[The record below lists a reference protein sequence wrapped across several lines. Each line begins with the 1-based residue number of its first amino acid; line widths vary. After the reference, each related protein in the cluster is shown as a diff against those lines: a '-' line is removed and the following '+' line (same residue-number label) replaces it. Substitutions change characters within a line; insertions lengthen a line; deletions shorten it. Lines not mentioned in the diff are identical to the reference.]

1 MTHPTGHTA
10 ATRDQSDALGLTIL
24 CLARH
29 RSLDHL
35 TLSVPAL
42 AGILLVP
49 VAFNLGEWLLRD
61 RISGMWVE
69 VLRFWF
75 DKLGIDGAVIEQL
88 TRVAW
93 FDFNLPY
100 TNVVAPV
107 PDVLTWCMT
116 LIATVAIC
124 LMTFRIRDQYLPLR
138 YFLLFAVFIEATA
151 LLFFAVAPQ
160 SFPYTASRYVDN
172 GVKTCASFLFLL
184 PWGHALVY
192 YIFDFSWP
200 KKIFLT
206 LLTLVFVVIAVPMQ
220 LALHVYLMVS
230 CSLLMM
236 PLLSFVFGPTML
248 VFGCIALY
256 GWAMSWERV
265 ERRAT
270 TS

>member
-1 MTHPTGHTA
+1 MTHPHGHTP
-10 ATRDQSDALGLTIL
+10 ATRDQSDALGLTTL

-35 TLSVPAL
+35 TLSLPTIAGIMLVPA
-42 AGILLVP
+42 G
-49 VAFNLGEWLLRD
+49 FNLAEWMLRD
-61 RISGMWVE
+61 DISRLWAS
-69 VLRFWF
+69 VLRFWL
-75 DKLGIDGAVIEQL
+75 DKLGIDGVVLERL

-100 TNVVAPV
+100 INVVAPV
-107 PDVLTWCMT
+107 PDTLTWGMT
-116 LIATVAIC
+116 LIATLAVC
-124 LMTFRIRDQYLPLR
+124 LLAFRIRDLYLPLR
-138 YFLLFAVFIEATA
+138 YFLLFAVFIQGTA
-151 LLFFAVAPQ
+151 LLFFAVAPHG
-160 SFPYTASRYVDN
+160 FPYTASRYVDN
-172 GVKTCASFLFLL
+172 GLKTCASLLFLL

-206 LLTLVFVVIAVPMQ
+206 VLTLVFIIIAVPMQ

-230 CSLLMM
+230 CSLLLM

-256 GWAMSWERV
+256 GWAMSWERG
-265 ERRAT
+265 ERRA
-270 TS
+270 

>member
-1 MTHPTGHTA
+1 MTHPAGHTA
-10 ATRDQSDALGLTIL
+10 ATRDQSNALGLTIL

-42 AGILLVP
+42 AGVLLVP
-49 VAFNLGEWLLRD
+49 VAFNVAEWMLRD
-61 RISGMWVE
+61 HISGIWAG
-69 VLRFWF
+69 VLRFWI
-75 DKLGIDGAVIEQL
+75 DKLGIDGVVIEQL

-107 PDVLTWCMT
+107 PDVLTWFVT
-116 LIATVAIC
+116 LIATLAVC
-124 LMTFRIRDQYLPLR
+124 LMALRIRDLYLPLR

-172 GVKTCASFLFLL
+172 GVKTCASLLFLL
-184 PWGHALVY
+184 PWAHALVY

-206 LLTLVFVVIAVPMQ
+206 LLTLVFVMIAVPMQ

-256 GWAMSWERV
+256 GWAMSWKRV
-265 ERRAT
+265 ERGAL
-270 TS
+270 

>member
-35 TLSVPAL
+35 TLSVPTL
-42 AGILLVP
+42 VGILLVP
-49 VAFNLGEWLLRD
+49 AAFNVAEWMLRD
-61 RISGMWVE
+61 YISGMWAG
-69 VLRFWF
+69 VLRFWI
-75 DKLGIDGAVIEQL
+75 DRLGIDGLVIEQL

-100 TNVVAPV
+100 TDVVAPV
-107 PDVLTWCMT
+107 PDALTWGVS
-116 LIATVAIC
+116 LIATLAVFLTAV
-124 LMTFRIRDQYLPLR
+124 RIRDLYLPLR
-138 YFLLFAVFIEATA
+138 YFLLFAVFIQTTA

-192 YIFDFSWP
+192 YIFDFSWA

-206 LLTLVFVVIAVPMQ
+206 LITLVFVVIAVPVQ
-220 LALHVYLMVS
+220 LASHVYLMVS
-230 CSLLMM
+230 CSLLVM
-236 PLLSFVFGPTML
+236 PLLSFVFGPAML

-265 ERRAT
+265 ERRAR
-270 TS
+270 